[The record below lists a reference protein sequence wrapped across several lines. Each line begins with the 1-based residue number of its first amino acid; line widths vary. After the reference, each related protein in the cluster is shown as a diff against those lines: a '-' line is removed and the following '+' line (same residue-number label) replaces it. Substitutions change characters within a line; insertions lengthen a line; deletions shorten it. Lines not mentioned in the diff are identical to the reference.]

1 MAMITLETAT
11 RIAQTAYA
19 EGAARNVL
27 NMSVVITDAGGHVRL
42 AMRADGQ
49 GIFGVDIAKGKAIT
63 ALGFGRA
70 TSKMANFEA
79 AAVAG
84 LSGATGGRFLPIGGG
99 VLVHDAAG
107 QLLGAAAVAGGAPA
121 VDEEIIIA
129 AVEAAGLQ
137 VVR

>member
-1 MAMITLETAT
+1 MSMISLEMATK
-11 RIAQTAYA
+11 IAQTAYA
-19 EGAARNVL
+19 EGAARNVV

-49 GIFGVDIAKGKAIT
+49 GIFGVDIAKAKAVT
-63 ALGFGRA
+63 ALGFGRN
-70 TSKMANFEA
+70 TSLMGNFEA

-99 VLVHDAAG
+99 VLVRDTAG
-107 QLLGAAAVAGGAPA
+107 TLLGAAAVAGGAPA

-129 AVEAAGLQ
+129 AVEAAGLN